1 MNSLSGVHF
10 MRISKDT
17 LLELV
22 SEVVEEFNGLGS
34 PLQEQEQN
42 TRLNDALGDVI
53 TSLDIALDEAGEG
66 DLGQGL
72 SKIKVQ
78 IEALQKSQTVQT
90 NIADAP
96 DPVTDDSM
104 VEEEKDNVLYGEGEE
119 LEEEIELNEDELQEM
134 IMNELEA
141 LYE

>member
-1 MNSLSGVHF
+1 